1 MSDTMSDS
9 ISDSI
14 SDSWYMYDFKWYW
27 MAAFSDRIESEDDK
41 KRGGWCESLYA
52 NIMIT

>member
-1 MSDTMSDS
+1 MTLNGTE
-9 ISDSI
+9 
-14 SDSWYMYDFKWYW
+14 WLHFL
-27 MAAFSDRIESEDDK
+27 IELKSEDDK